1 MADGI
6 NLAQQGTLPPEL
18 FAQQQALNRQQQM
31 AAMLMQQGTQQP
43 QGQMVSGRY
52 VPTSFFQNLQPV
64 ANMLTGAYLAKQG
77 DTKAAALAEE
87 LRKGR
92 SAAEES
98 IINKMTGTPAI
109 PAIEGGIQGPNGQ
122 MTKETTAD
130 MYGAGMELNPQY
142 KQVAAIAGKAATSPD
157 LSSAL
162 REIRTNPYGAGKE
175 YTPTILKQM
184 MPEDTSDYKNFLK
197 VKAEGFP
204 GTFNQYQD
212 IEANRKRPVS
222 TTNIVNSM
230 GKSIAGEVGPIMKEA
245 QGIAQAAVKTEDTAN
260 RIIQAVDSNKLF
272 TGTGANVRLGTAQL
286 ANTLNLGGQTLETKI
301 NNTRQAMQGLAELT
315 LQGRQQMRGQGAITE
330 SESKLAER
338 AISGDISFTPG
349 EIKQLANAAKRS
361 SEYSYGTYQSK
372 LNEMLKNPDT
382 AGLVPYYQVPRIA
395 PLNALPGQSDIDAEI
410 ERRRKK

>member
-1 MADGI
+1 MAEM
-6 NLAQQGTLPPEL
+6 NQAGTLSPEL
-18 FAQQQALNRQQQM
+18 YLQQQQLNRQQQL
-31 AAMLMQQGTQQP
+31 AQLLMQQGFQQP

-52 VPTSFFQNLQPV
+52 VAPSIFQNLAP
-64 ANMLTGAYLAKQG
+64 LAQMYAG
-77 DTKAAALAEE
+77 TRLAE
-87 LRKGR
+87 KGDKQALDLAR
-92 SAAEES
+92 QIREGRNVTEES
-98 IINKMTGTPAI
+98 ILNKVTGTPAQSTEMAGPYTGNVPMPVGVK
-109 PAIEGGIQGPNGQ
+109 PA
-122 MTKETTAD
+122 
-130 MYGAGMELNPQY
+130 
-142 KQVAAIAGKAATSPD
+142 VAPD
-157 LSSAL
+157 LAGAL
-162 REIRTNPYGAGKE
+162 REINTNQYGAGRDLK
-175 YTPTILKQM
+175 PAILKQM

-197 VKAEGFP
+197 VKAEGYP

-212 IEANRKRPVS
+212 LEANRKRPVS

-272 TGTGANVRLGTAQL
+272 TGTGANVRLGAAQL
-286 ANTLNLGGQTLETKI
+286 ANTLNLGGGTLETKI

-361 SEYSYGTYQSK
+361 ADYSYGTYQSK

-382 AGLVPYYQVPRIA
+382 AGLVPYYQVPRIP
-395 PLNALPGQSDIDAEI
+395 PLNAMPGQSDIDAEI